1 MGFRKS
7 KTFAAAF
14 PLQAVSAYQSASA
27 LFIEPQEIATIF
39 EYHILFHPD
48 LEPFIEPKIRAST
61 REAICENRACID
73 LIPAK
78 ST

>member
-14 PLQAVSAYQSASA
+14 PLQAVSTYQSTRV
-27 LFIEPQEIATIF
+27 LCIEPQAIASIF
-39 EYHILFHPD
+39 EYHIPFHPD
-48 LEPFIEPKIRAST
+48 LESLEPKIGAST